1 MENMERS
8 KAFFINGGAG
18 RVICSVPAFELYEQ
32 ESTDKDFIIVCEGG
46 TELFKGHPTL
56 DQRTYDIW
64 HKNLFKDQLVNRNI
78 VSLEPYR
85 IWEYYNQKCSLSQAF
100 DIEINNKGIRDL
112 PKPTL
117 QLSKHELLL
126 GRQLTSEIKKTLNKQ
141 KIIVVQP
148 FGRGIEHIDGSFVDS
163 TSRSIEYADLKSLIK
178 KLQDKHFAVVLMSE
192 MKLDTS
198 TFGCKDDIAQP
209 ENLNLRQWAAVI
221 KQSNHF
227 FGCDSLGQ
235 HLAYAVKCPTTVVI
249 GSTFPINVSYPNEKT
264 FNILDLGE
272 FQREYSPIRIT
283 MDERIDRKHETIM
296 AMTPEI
302 QDYTI
307 NAILGKKQK

>member
-46 TELFKGHPTL
+46 TEVFKGHPTL

-64 HKNLFKDQLVNRNI
+64 HKNLFKDQLANRNI

-141 KIIVVQP
+141 KTIVVQP

-178 KLQDKHFAVVLMSE
+178 KLQDKHFAVILMSE

-198 TFGCKDDIAQP
+198 TFGCKDNIAQP

-221 KQSNHF
+221 NQSNHF

-235 HLAYAVKCPTTVVI
+235 HLAYAVKCPSTVVI

>member
-18 RVICSVPAFELYEQ
+18 RVICSVPAFELYEK

-126 GRQLTSEIKKTLNKQ
+126 GRQLISEIKKTLNKQ

-178 KLQDKHFAVVLMSE
+178 KLQDKHFAVILMSE

-198 TFGCKDDIAQP
+198 TFGCKDNIAQP

-235 HLAYAVKCPTTVVI
+235 HLAYAVNCPSTVVI

>member
-56 DQRTYDIW
+56 DHRTYDIW
-64 HKNLFKDQLVNRNI
+64 HKNLFKDQLVNRSI

-117 QLSKHELLL
+117 KLSKHELLL

-163 TSRSIEYADLKSLIK
+163 TSRSIEYTDLKSLIK

-235 HLAYAVKCPTTVVI
+235 HLAYAVKCPSTVVI

>member
-272 FQREYSPIRIT
+272 FEREYSPIRIT